1 MFRFRFFRRSLSNFL
16 LAVLLLI
23 TLIPLGVLNFIN
35 YEGAK
40 EQMFENQDQRLSGY
54 SRRIAIAIDMAVAQ
68 RVADV
73 GTWSHL
79 ETVQTAIDIGGGQAG
94 ANALFD
100 NFTKSYGTFDLI
112 MLYDRSGNC
121 IASNNSGALGN
132 KTGDQSW
139 FREVL
144 DGKEYVGEFGN
155 YPVVKNLIP
164 ASNGWSLPIAMPV
177 KIMNEVKG
185 VLTGYVRWEV
195 MNQIV
200 EAFPVGTTGY
210 TYMVNLADMM
220 VIAHP
225 TRDVVGMKLTDA
237 KINLPQVA
245 EAMGSKERGFLVYE
259 FKNPVTN
266 KKSNRTIGFMH
277 NEGYGKIHKK
287 WAVASGA
294 DYDEVFAALPVLR
307 TRSLAIS
314 GIFLGILMAGAFL
327 LSRYISKPIIHTAR
341 TMIEITEN
349 LDFTKRIEVKGENEI
364 ARMEGAFNTLLQKLR
379 ETFGSIVDGKQQVSE
394 AVERVKEISGR
405 IVTNAS
411 EQAKRAQDVL
421 NRIENMGQ
429 TANEVQQNAQESQ
442 QSYDDTAVSITQLT
456 SSIQEI
462 AQAAQTQAKMVEEA
476 RNIINQMGET
486 AQAVSARANQQHEAA
501 AQTAEAA
508 RQMAQTI
515 SDVAGMTS
523 RADKQSELTH
533 EAAIEGRKAV
543 EQVAQGMQSIAES
556 SEQITEIIEV
566 ISDIADQTNLL
577 ALNAAIEAARAGE
590 HGRGFAVVA
599 EEVRKLAER
608 TAEST
613 KEISVLI
620 KNSAER
626 VKEGAGLA
634 TSSQKALA
642 NIVSAVEQTNSLIQ
656 DIDKVTTEQAKGI
669 ERVVQEMDR
678 LRHLSQEITDMTGE
692 QGKRRLRAAEITEE
706 ISKLSQNVSLSTQ
719 EQVRSADQVMKEV
732 VLANKRAENI
742 TQMTTQQKERS
753 QNLREIMNDM
763 SNVALNNASGA
774 KNSQEFSLQLSD
786 VMDNF
791 SALIAQFKIDEGNGN
806 GRSAVK
812 GDGSFR
818 PEAVSAYKADVR
830 RQSPEGPDHGNA

>member
-1 MFRFRFFRRSLSNFL
+1 L

-23 TLIPLGVLNFIN
+23 TLVPLGVLNYIN
-35 YEGAK
+35 YQGAK
-40 EQMFENQDQRLSGY
+40 DQLFEDQDQRLTGY
-54 SRRIAIAIDMAVAQ
+54 SKRIAKAVDMAVAQ

-73 GTWSHL
+73 ATWAHL
-79 ETVQTAIDIGGGQAG
+79 ETVQTALDIGGGQAG
-94 ANALFD
+94 ANTLFD

-112 MLYDRSGNC
+112 MLFDRSGNC
-121 IASNNSGALGN
+121 IAANNSGALGN
-132 KTGDQSW
+132 KAADQSW

-155 YPVVKNLIP
+155 YPTVKNLVP

-185 VLTGYVRWEV
+185 ILTGYVRWEV

-200 EAFPVGTTGY
+200 DAFPVGTTGY
-210 TYMVNLADMM
+210 TYLVNLSDMM
-220 VIAHP
+220 IIAHP
-225 TRDVVGMKLTDA
+225 TRDVVGMKLTDP

-245 EAMGSKERGFLVYE
+245 EAMGSKEHGFVIYE

-266 KKSNRTIGFMH
+266 KKNNRTVGFMH
-277 NEGYGKIHKK
+277 NEGYGKIQKK
-287 WAVASGA
+287 WAVNSGA

-307 TRSLAIS
+307 TRSLVIS

-327 LSRYISKPIIHTAR
+327 LSRYVSKPIIHTAK
-341 TMIEITEN
+341 TMIDITDN
-349 LDFTKRIEVKGENEI
+349 LDFTKHIEVKGENEI
-364 ARMEGAFNTLLQKLR
+364 ARMEEAFNSLLHKLR
-379 ETFGSIVDGKQQVSE
+379 DTFGSIVDGKQQVSA

-421 NRIENMGQ
+421 SRIENMGQ
-429 TANEVQQNAQESQ
+429 TAGEVQQNAQESQ
-442 QSYDDTAVSITQLT
+442 QSYDDTAISITQLT

-476 RNIINQMGET
+476 RIVINQMGET
-486 AQAVSARANQQHEAA
+486 AQAVSARANQQHDAA
-501 AQTAEAA
+501 AQTADAA

-523 RADKQSELTH
+523 KADKQSELSH

-642 NIVSAVEQTNSLIQ
+642 NIVSAVEQTNNLIQ

-678 LRHLSQEITDMTGE
+678 LRHLSEEITEMTGE

-732 VLANKRAENI
+732 VLANKRAVNI
-742 TQMTTQQKERS
+742 TQMTTQQRERS
-753 QNLREIMNDM
+753 QNLRDIMNDM
-763 SNVALNNASGA
+763 SSVALNNASGA

-806 GRSAVK
+806 GRSSAK

-818 PEAVSAYKADVR
+818 PDATSAHKADVR
-830 RQSPEGPDHGNA
+830 RRSSEGPDHGNA